1 MVHVGV
7 LCVAFCGINTQL
19 YLLEKGWCLRCSN
32 LLSTIMCNVRSAIGL
47 IQEGDLV
54 IKDWVDPPLH
64 LICSKR
70 VWATSIA
77 DILQS
82 KKEYKDVMDAMLP
95 SS

>member
-1 MVHVGV
+1 
-7 LCVAFCGINTQL
+7 
-19 YLLEKGWCLRCSN
+19 
-32 LLSTIMCNVRSAIGL
+32 MCNVRSAIGL

-77 DILQS
+77 DIT
-82 KKEYKDVMDAMLP
+82 KEYKELGTTADKEASQP
-95 SS
+95 SAHIPPDLVGF

>member
-1 MVHVGV
+1 
-7 LCVAFCGINTQL
+7 
-19 YLLEKGWCLRCSN
+19 
-32 LLSTIMCNVRSAIGL
+32 MCNVRSAIGL

-70 VWATSIA
+70 VWATSIT

-82 KKEYKDVMDAMLP
+82 KKEYKELGTTADKEASQPSADVPPDLVGF
-95 SS
+95 